1 MVTLGGVRLKLP
13 FIGGHLKIY
22 VSGAYCVL
30 LYGLSDV
37 FHAQCAFQTPRAP
50 SFGARRV
57 KEEEG
62 RGERTKGRGAR
73 GAREGDG
80 SESEKRGEKKGARE
94 ADSKI

>member
-1 MVTLGGVRLKLP
+1 
-13 FIGGHLKIY
+13 
-22 VSGAYCVL
+22 
-30 LYGLSDV
+30 
-37 FHAQCAFQTPRAP
+37 
-50 SFGARRV
+50 V